1 MVRLMGHQ
9 IPGGK
14 SSGRSFGRGPL
25 PLLSSNAS
33 SVGAVALPLPL
44 ALLLLVHEAVLLTEY
59 KHCRPVNELLR
70 ERNSPTA
77 YLPIIIA
84 IFGHG
89 DA

>member
-1 MVRLMGHQ
+1 MVRLLGHQ
-9 IPGGK
+9 IPCGI
-14 SSGRSFGRGPL
+14 SSGRSSLGWGPL
-25 PLLSSNAS
+25 PLLSSDAS
-33 SVGAVALPLPL
+33 SVDAVALPL

-77 YLPIIIA
+77 DLPIIIA
-84 IFGHG
+84 IVEHG